1 MKKYVLIAM
10 GLMLCLPAHG
20 QQKSTAMNNVA
31 VWYDIFNK
39 REPALAQQVV
49 SEDWIDIPAAPGQPS
64 GRKGV
69 EFILDDLSRAF
80 PDFTIIPAEILRDG
94 NKVVVRSE
102 LTGTQRAQFMGFPAK
117 NRRMAIQTIDIHEFK
132 EGAPRSRLRS
142 SVGKHRSAKA
152 TSPWLRQRMAIRE
165 FSFASNI
172 TDTNSA
178 GRRDR
183 QKGLAALPWAR

>member
-31 VWYDIFNK
+31 IWYDIFNK

-49 SEDWIDIPAAPGQPS
+49 SENWIDIPAAPGQPS

-69 EFILDDLSRAF
+69 EFIFDDLSRTF
-80 PDFTIIPAEILRDG
+80 PDFTIIPAEILQDG

-117 NRRMAIQTIDIHEFK
+117 NRRMAIQTIDIHEFEDGK
-132 EGAPRSRLRS
+132 IVRTWHSEDWLTALHQLGAFE
-142 SVGKHRSAKA
+142 K
-152 TSPWLRQRMAIRE
+152 
-165 FSFASNI
+165 
-172 TDTNSA
+172 
-178 GRRDR
+178 
-183 QKGLAALPWAR
+183 